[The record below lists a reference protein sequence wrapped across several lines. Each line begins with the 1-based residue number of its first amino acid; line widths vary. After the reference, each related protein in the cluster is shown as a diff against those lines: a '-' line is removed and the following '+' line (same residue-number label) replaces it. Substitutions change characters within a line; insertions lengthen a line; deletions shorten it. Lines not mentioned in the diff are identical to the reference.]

1 MPETKG
7 ANIVLMVVGGT
18 LALFFL
24 LVLVGGASTLV
35 DFRFGQQR
43 PVSMY
48 IPLVCGIF
56 LFLSGLVGFIRLRK
70 Q

>member
-1 MPETKG
+1 MPETKR
-7 ANIVLMVVGGT
+7 ANIVLMAVGGT

-24 LVLVGGASTLV
+24 LVLVGVANTLV
-35 DFRFGQQR
+35 GARFGQQR
-43 PVSMY
+43 PLLIY
-48 IPLVCGIF
+48 IPLVYGIF